1 MNIPEAGVLGTSQR
15 YFFTPS
21 SLAQE
26 LFYYPTRAG
35 RYFCDRRYHFDHR
48 AETAQLDSHRRN
60 LMLIC
65 VCRGEL
71 RFVLDGEAALARP
84 GQIALFDCQRPHEYS
99 AADGTEFRWLLFN
112 GANAGEFCTRIWRS
126 RGRVFTP
133 GGFPALVR
141 EIDLL
146 TDSCAAGERLG
157 EPACSQLIHR
167 LLCGLLL
174 WGEAEEREDG
184 RVGEAVS
191 FICRNLSRAI
201 TLEEVAAAA
210 GLSPAHFSRL
220 FKGRTGCSPYEYI
233 LLRRIDEAKYLLAS
247 TRLPVRE
254 VAGRVGYGSAE
265 HFIHSFQK
273 KVGVTPGAF
282 RKAPV

>member
-1 MNIPEAGVLGTSQR
+1 M
-15 YFFTPS
+15 
-21 SLAQE
+21 
-26 LFYYPTRAG
+26 
-35 RYFCDRRYHFDHR
+35 
-48 AETAQLDSHRRN
+48 
-60 LMLIC
+60 
-65 VCRGEL
+65 
-71 RFVLDGEAALARP
+71 
-84 GQIALFDCQRPHEYS
+84 
-99 AADGTEFRWLLFN
+99 
-112 GANAGEFCTRIWRS
+112 
-126 RGRVFTP
+126 
-133 GGFPALVR
+133 
-141 EIDLL
+141 
-146 TDSCAAGERLG
+146 
-157 EPACSQLIHR
+157 
-167 LLCGLLL
+167 
-174 WGEAEEREDG
+174 
-184 RVGEAVS
+184 S

-201 TLEEVAAAA
+201 TVEEVAAAA